1 MSNDL
6 KTKQSK
12 YISLLLRHK
21 PEAGNLTLDQHGWCD
36 VRALIKAVKDQFK
49 GFSLA
54 DLEDIVTTDEKQRYA
69 FNDTK
74 TKIRANQGHSINVD
88 VEFKELIPTTNLYH
102 GTATRYLDSIMRD
115 GLTPQS
121 RQWVHLTDKLD
132 EAILT
137 GSRHGTPVVLVID
150 VAKMIEDGYKFYI
163 SANNRYMIKH
173 VPAKYIINMIY
184 QDYKG

>member
-6 KTKQSK
+6 KTSQSK

-21 PEAGNLTLDQHGWCD
+21 PEAGNLTLDLHGWCD
-36 VRALIKAVKDQFK
+36 VSALIKAVKNKFK
-49 GFSLA
+49 SFSLN
-54 DLEDIVTTDEKQRYA
+54 DLENIVATDEKQRYS

-74 TKIRANQGHSINVD
+74 TKIRANQGHSVNVD
-88 VEFKELIPTTNLYH
+88 IEFKELTPTTNLYH
-102 GTATRYLDSIMRD
+102 GTAIRYLDSIMKD

-121 RQWVHLTDKLD
+121 RQWVQLTDKLD

-137 GSRHGTPVVLVID
+137 GRRHGTPVVLVID
-150 VAKMIEDGYKFYI
+150 APKMAEDGYKFYI

-173 VPAKYIINMIY
+173 VPAKYIIDFIY
-184 QDYKG
+184 HDYRI